1 MANNSSRIR
10 IQDAYYWI
18 TVAAEVPGNSMMKE
32 RYDQMAR
39 EELPEEEY
47 QKVQNLPE
55 IRTHKE
61 E

>member
-1 MANNSSRIR
+1 
-10 IQDAYYWI
+10 
-18 TVAAEVPGNSMMKE
+18 MMKE
-32 RYDQMAR
+32 RYDQMVR